1 MPTVNSTLGKV
12 PLDGEICFNSLEHK
26 HLYNCPWFIA
36 SLRLSS
42 SSNHDPFGYTQVSAH
57 ADSRAWPQ
65 ARSGRRVPG
74 DFSHAML
81 WAWPLSGSRGDTPH
95 FFRVLHIRF
104 CFPHVSE
111 AHLANWD
118 IILGPWVQKKKKAKI
133 GKSSSLEV
141 RVYDPPARPEVMELW
156 HSLWSDEIKQMA
168 KKCPLNKWR
177 WEEPTVNSGRCAL
190 STMPKLSMQN
200 LHAEIPGVLNPNS
213 PWLQQVLEW
222 WAGSV
227 SEERLGWCKTA
238 LKHTV
243 RITLKMIGW
252 L

>member
-1 MPTVNSTLGKV
+1 MV
-12 PLDGEICFNSLEHK
+12 PLDGERCFNSLEHK
-26 HLYNCPWFIA
+26 HLYNCPWFLA

-81 WAWPLSGSRGDTPH
+81 WAWPPSGSRGDTPH

-118 IILGPWVQKKKKAKI
+118 IILGQWVQKKKKSKDRKKFFF
-133 GKSSSLEV
+133 GG
-141 RVYDPPARPEVMELW
+141 YGLW
-156 HSLWSDEIKQMA
+156 PSCS
-168 KKCPLNKWR
+168 
-177 WEEPTVNSGRCAL
+177 
-190 STMPKLSMQN
+190 
-200 LHAEIPGVLNPNS
+200 
-213 PWLQQVLEW
+213 
-222 WAGSV
+222 AGSNGALAFSVVRWNKANGKEV
-227 SEERLGWCKTA
+227 SPE
-238 LKHTV
+238 
-243 RITLKMIGW
+243 
-252 L
+252 